1 MTTILR
7 SRNDILKIFNQNPL
21 CLRHFVPTM
30 GSLHEGHISLIR
42 KAKKQKGKTFVSIFV
57 NPIQFEKVSDF
68 NSYPKNIYNDI
79 KILKNFAIDY
89 IFIPNK
95 NFISSNCSFINVN
108 SFDNILCA
116 RDRPNH
122 FNGVATIIIKF
133 LNLIKPDYIY
143 LGEKDYQQILV
154 IKKII
159 KDFSFSTRVSKGK
172 IIRESDGLAFSSRNR
187 LLSTQQRK
195 IAYLLYKKLKLVKKI
210 IISEYLTLEKLEEIK
225 LDLLKKGFKK
235 VNYFEIRKEKNLEPI
250 DDIPSKSRIFISAN
264 LDKIRL
270 IDNLDV
276 GSLVRTE
283 NKIIL
288 KN

>member
-1 MTTILR
+1 MTTILK
-7 SRNDILKIFNQNPL
+7 SKNDILKILSRDPL
-21 CLRHFVPTM
+21 CFRHFVPTM

-42 KAKKQKGKTFVSIFV
+42 KAKKQKGKIFVSIFV

-79 KILKNFAIDY
+79 KILKNLAIDY

-95 NFISSNCSFINVN
+95 NFISSNSSFIYVN
-108 SFDNILCA
+108 CFDKILCA
-116 RDRPNH
+116 MDRPNH

-159 KDFSFSTRVSKGK
+159 KDFSFSTRISKGK
-172 IIRESDGLAFSSRNR
+172 IIRESDGLAFSSRNS
-187 LLSTQQRK
+187 LLSAQQRK
-195 IAYLLYKKLKLVKKI
+195 KAYLLYKKLKLVKKI
-210 IISEYLTLEKLEEIK
+210 IRSEYFTLEKLEELK

-235 VNYFEIRKEKNLEPI
+235 INYFEIRKEKNLELI

-270 IDNLDV
+270 IDNLFV
-276 GSLVRTE
+276 GNLVRVE
-283 NKIIL
+283 NKLIL